1 LGKYNRFSQNKSL
14 DSTLGGDSKL
24 KKIPKEVS
32 MKGKIDFKKEYKFLF
47 TASAKQP
54 QVVEVPA
61 FKYLMVDGK
70 GDPNT
75 VPEFSE
81 KIQALYSL
89 AYTMK
94 FMLKQAGATAVEY
107 VVPPLSGLWC
117 AEDITAFREGR
128 KNEYLWT
135 LMIMQPD
142 AITPELLEKAKAKA
156 AAKKK
161 APPSAGQVRLGVLQE
176 GLAVQIL
183 HIGPYSSEGPTI
195 ARLHDFMKEN
205 GYTFNGRHHE
215 IYLGDPRRCAPEK
228 LKTIIRQPV
237 KKV

>member
-1 LGKYNRFSQNKSL
+1 MLEENP
-14 DSTLGGDSKL
+14 D
-24 KKIPKEVS
+24 KEVH

-47 TASAKQP
+47 SASAKETHM
-54 QVVEVPA
+54 VEVPE
-61 FKYLMVDGK
+61 FKYLMIDGK

-75 VPEFSE
+75 VPEFAE
-81 KIQALYSL
+81 KIQALYGL

-94 FMLKQAGATAVEY
+94 FMLKLDPQTLDF

-117 AEDITAFREGR
+117 AEDITAFHEGR

-142 AITPELLEKAKAKA
+142 AVTPELLEKAKVKLT
-156 AAKKK
+156 AKKD
-161 APPSAGQVRLGVLQE
+161 APSCAGQARLELLHE
-176 GLAVQIL
+176 GAAVQIL
-183 HIGPYSSEGPTI
+183 HIGPYSAEGPTI

-215 IYLGDPRRCAPEK
+215 IYLGDPRRSQPDK

-237 KKV
+237 KKA

>member
-1 LGKYNRFSQNKSL
+1 
-14 DSTLGGDSKL
+14 
-24 KKIPKEVS
+24 

-47 TASAKQP
+47 SASARQP
-54 QVVEVPA
+54 QLVDVPE
-61 FKYLMVDGK
+61 FKYLMIDGT

-75 VPEFSE
+75 APEFAE
-81 KIQALYSL
+81 KIQVLYGL

-94 FMLKQAGATAVEY
+94 FMLKQGSQAVDF

-117 AEDITAFREGR
+117 AEDISAFNEGR
-128 KNEYLWT
+128 KDEWLWT

-142 AITPELLEKAKAKA
+142 AVTPELLAKSKAKL
-156 AAKKK
+156 AAKK
-161 APPSAGQVRLGVLQE
+161 PGLLSADRARLEMLHE
-176 GLAVQIL
+176 GAAVQIL
-183 HIGPYSSEGPTI
+183 HIGPYSAEGPVI

-215 IYLGDPRRCAPEK
+215 IYLGDPRRCQPEK

>member
-1 LGKYNRFSQNKSL
+1 
-14 DSTLGGDSKL
+14 
-24 KKIPKEVS
+24 

-47 TASAKQP
+47 SASAKEGQK
-54 QVVEVPA
+54 VEVPA
-61 FKYLMVDGK
+61 FKYLMIDGK

-75 VPEFSE
+75 VPEFFE
-81 KIQALYSL
+81 KIQALYGL

-94 FMLKQAGATAVEY
+94 FMLKLGPQALDF

-142 AITPELLEKAKAKA
+142 AVTPELLEKAKAKV
-156 AAKKK
+156 AAKKE
-161 APPSAGQVRLGVLQE
+161 APPSAGQVRLDVLKE
-176 GLAVQIL
+176 GPAVQIL
-183 HIGPYSSEGPTI
+183 HIGSYSTEGPTI

>member
-1 LGKYNRFSQNKSL
+1 
-14 DSTLGGDSKL
+14 
-24 KKIPKEVS
+24 

-47 TASAKQP
+47 AASAKQP
-54 QVVEVPA
+54 QVVEVPP
-61 FKYLMVDGK
+61 FKYLMVDGT

-75 VPEFSE
+75 APEFAE
-81 KIQALYSL
+81 KIQALYGL

-94 FMLKQAGATAVEY
+94 FMLKQDGYGAVEY

-117 AEDITAFREGR
+117 AEDITAFHEGR

-142 AITPELLEKAKAKA
+142 AVTPELLEKAKTKVATKKEA
-156 AAKKK
+156 A
-161 APPSAGQVRLGVLQE
+161 PSAGQVRLDVLRE
-176 GLAVQIL
+176 GPAVQIL
-183 HIGPYSSEGPTI
+183 HIGSYSTEGPTI

-215 IYLGDPRRCAPEK
+215 IYLGDPRRCQPEK

>member
-1 LGKYNRFSQNKSL
+1 
-14 DSTLGGDSKL
+14 
-24 KKIPKEVS
+24 

-47 TASAKQP
+47 SASAKEGQK
-54 QVVEVPA
+54 VEVPA
-61 FKYLMVDGK
+61 FKYLMIDGK

-81 KIQALYSL
+81 KIQALYGL

-94 FMLKQAGATAVEY
+94 FMLKLGPQALDF

-142 AITPELLEKAKAKA
+142 AVTPELLEKAKAKV
-156 AAKKK
+156 AAKKE
-161 APPSAGQVRLGVLQE
+161 APPSAGQVRLDVLKE
-176 GLAVQIL
+176 GPAVQIL
-183 HIGPYSSEGPTI
+183 HIGSYSTEGPTI